1 MTMRVLLV
9 CQPIDGGVAFHV
21 DTLARQLAQHGVDA
35 TVACPPGVWAR
46 RLDADGVPVIAV
58 PMVRRIAPRTDA
70 AALRRLRAAVGAF
83 DLVHAHSAKAGV
95 LGRLA
100 ARSRGV
106 PAVYTPHAWSFLA
119 AGGRAG
125 TRLYQRIE
133 RTLAARTAA
142 IICVSEGERRRG
154 TAVADPG
161 RMVVV
166 TNGVTPPDIQ
176 ARPAAGHRPAQRSAH
191 DRVVIGTVARLA
203 PQKGIAYLLE
213 AFAQVRAVRD
223 DVRLAIAGDGPLR
236 ADLDDD
242 VRRLGIGDDVTFV
255 GAVPSPWQFLAGLDL
270 FVLPSLWEG
279 LPYALLEAMAAG
291 LPSVATSV
299 DGVAEAIPDRRFGT
313 VVAPADSGRLA
324 REILALVEDPR
335 TRADMGRRAREHVR
349 DTFSVEGM
357 VRGTADVY
365 RRVLSGAP
373 VRTDQPAATP
383 TAVTAGPPQRL
394 APLRRADG

>member
-1 MTMRVLLV
+1 MIMRVLLV

-21 DTLARQLAQHGVDA
+21 DTLARQLGRHGVDA

-46 RLDADGVPVIAV
+46 RLDADGIPVIEV
-58 PMVRRIAPRTDA
+58 PMVRQIAPGTDA
-70 AALRRLRAAVGAF
+70 AALRRLRAAAGGF

-119 AGGRAG
+119 AGGRAS
-125 TRLYQRIE
+125 TRLYQHIE

-166 TNGVTPPDIQ
+166 TNGVTPPDTHVV
-176 ARPAAGHRPAQRSAH
+176 AGDEPVQRCAH
-191 DRVVIGTVARLA
+191 DRVVLGTVARLA
-203 PQKGIAYLLE
+203 PQKGIVYLLE
-213 AFAQVRAVRD
+213 AFAQVRAVRA

-236 ADLDDD
+236 ADLDDH
-242 VRRLGIGDDVTFV
+242 VRRLGIGDDVTFA
-255 GAVPSPWQFLAGLDL
+255 GAIASPWRFLSGLDL

-291 LPSVATSV
+291 LPTVATSV

-324 REILALVEDPR
+324 REILALVEDPQ

-357 VRGTADVY
+357 IRGTADVY

-373 VRTDQPAATP
+373 VDTEWPEATPAA
-383 TAVTAGPPQRL
+383 VMAGPPQRL